1 MWVTTKSHFGLKL
14 EINTFEPLPKTQE
27 RLMNIS
33 WAENPSNKTYITS
46 IRVDVQD
53 KLGMLKE
60 ILTTLTEC
68 NANVSYAN
76 IKSNKAKNIGILYLG
91 IEVDNID
98 RLRRVITSL
107 QSIPEVYSVK
117 RVSVNNCLKNNS
129 KANKPSKTKKQ
140 TH

>member
-1 MWVTTKSHFGLKL
+1 MK
-14 EINTFEPLPKTQE
+14 
-27 RLMNIS
+27 IS
-33 WAENPSNKTYITS
+33 WAENPSHKTYITS